1 MIKNVIFDLGNV
13 LLSFNP
19 QNYLRSKIDK
29 ESKVQELYNEIFLS
43 AEWPMLDRGTITEE
57 EAVERI
63 VGRSQGNGELIR
75 KCMANWHDILIP
87 MEENI
92 GILKDIK
99 ANGYKMFILSNFH
112 SLAYEKVTSRYVFFQ
127 LFDGGI
133 ISYQENLLKP
143 EKGIYSVLT
152 ERYGIKPSE
161 SIFVDDTK
169 VNIEGAREVGFET
182 ILFDGSINLREEFIK
197 WKILND

>member
-13 LLSFNP
+13 LLSFDP
-19 QNYLRSKIDK
+19 QGYLRTKIDN

-43 AEWPMLDRGTITEE
+43 EEWPMLDRGTVTEQD
-57 EAVERI
+57 AIERI
-63 VGRSQGNGELIR
+63 AQRSQGNQELI
-75 KCMANWHDILIP
+75 KLCMANWHDILIP

-92 GILKDIK
+92 RVLKDIK
-99 ANGYKMFILSNFH
+99 ANGYKTFILSNFH
-112 SLAYEKVTSRYVFFQ
+112 SLAYEKVTNRYDFFK

-133 ISYQENLLKP
+133 ISYRENLLKP
-143 EKGIYSVLT
+143 EKAIYNTLA

-161 SIFVDDTK
+161 SIFVDDTR